1 MLLKSHHK
9 LVLQNQVT
17 KILCFS
23 TAFNNTFVFSRVI
36 NPGADE
42 SIVHVDVDG
51 KVLFEHKYPDI
62 INFFGMLNEREV
74 IVMYVPESHID
85 IINLETQQVRHINHE
100 YLFDDVAQMNIET
113 FHDTKTFVIIEKGT
127 FNDPRLRLTYYRYE
141 DTYEPET
148 CKHIAEFQSVDNQW
162 TYEYPVKRAN
172 NHSMIAWFRYKH
184 DAEIEF
190 NYFDLREDPK
200 NTKMTTVKI
209 NNTGGQPYNI
219 NNFSLSLAT
228 LWETKP
234 GQFMLVANSNKEAN
248 GKNPDGIINNN
259 YVVDVKAGTMRETKF
274 WFKDPKDGFAWNE
287 QMIEYFYMGPVSVFH
302 TFRHEA
308 GKTLTTPVFY
318 VSNET
323 EQEVAQ
329 ETWEA
334 TCYVNF
340 FVPGFDNGTVIEGFY
355 ENGDVKEVGV
365 TVKKVMDPKEISLHF
380 MLHLNEDFDD
390 DLLSDAI
397 DLLHG

>member
-1 MLLKSHHK
+1 
-9 LVLQNQVT
+9 
-17 KILCFS
+17 
-23 TAFNNTFVFSRVI
+23 
-36 NPGADE
+36 
-42 SIVHVDVDG
+42 
-51 KVLFEHKYPDI
+51 
-62 INFFGMLNEREV
+62 
-74 IVMYVPESHID
+74 
-85 IINLETQQVRHINHE
+85 
-100 YLFDDVAQMNIET
+100 
-113 FHDTKTFVIIEKGT
+113 
-127 FNDPRLRLTYYRYE
+127 
-141 DTYEPET
+141 
-148 CKHIAEFQSVDNQW
+148 
-162 TYEYPVKRAN
+162 
-172 NHSMIAWFRYKH
+172 
-184 DAEIEF
+184 
-190 NYFDLREDPK
+190 
-200 NTKMTTVKI
+200 MTTVKI

-248 GKNPDGIINNN
+248 GKNADGIINNN
-259 YVVDVKAGTMRETKF
+259 YIVDVKAGTMRETKF

-318 VSNET
+318 VNNET
-323 EQEVAQ
+323 EQVVAQ

-340 FVPGFDNGTVIEGFY
+340 FVPGFDSGTVIQGFY